1 MNKEKIKMNKKNII
15 IISILL
21 VAAIIGLILALS
33 KGNTP
38 STRPKKVHLTEYQN
52 ENTSFKYSD
61 IWKLKEST
69 ENKDGSGQIRFR
81 LKEDEQKGG
90 DIFIQYGE
98 NFSDYYANNKEF
110 YESMNAKYL
119 EKTLDNGEIV
129 HSFRLIDDDIIFG
142 YDYKSTKNGD
152 IVVVSQ
158 FKKENDG
165 HVEQIIETFSIL
177 NKIIEE
183 EKQTTENIT
192 EESTESIN
200 EETTQSS
207 LK

>member
-1 MNKEKIKMNKKNII
+1 MNKEKIKINKKNII
-15 IISILL
+15 IISVLL
-21 VAAIIGLILALS
+21 IIAIVGLGFVLLR
-33 KGNTP
+33 GNTQA
-38 STRPKKVHLTEYQN
+38 TKPKKVHLAEYQN

-81 LKEDEQKGG
+81 LKEDEQEGG

-165 HVEQIIETFSIL
+165 HVEQIIENFTIL
-177 NKIIEE
+177 NKIVENEE
-183 EKQTTENIT
+183 QTTENVIEEFT
-192 EESTESIN
+192 ENIN
-200 EETTQSS
+200 QETTQSS